1 MNGPEFSLRWFKAVF
16 EPRLRELVLE
26 QPLAGPGRGHH
37 LHRAGHSGGHGAGA
51 LSASL
56 VGALQGLFL
65 SPLIIPHLVLGVAL
79 LRLFSV
85 VGGAGS
91 FGWLV
96 LAHSLVVTPYT
107 MRLIMAALIGFDRS
121 AEQAALSLG
130 AHAPRYSCASR
141 CR

>member
-1 MNGPEFSLRWFKAVF
+1 VSSFWNSLWLALAAATISTALAIPAAMALVRYPHRW
-16 EPRLRELVLE
+16 
-26 QPLAGPGRGHH
+26 
-37 LHRAGHSGGHGAGA
+37 S
-51 LSASL
+51 
-56 VGALQGLFL
+56 GALQGLFL

-130 AHAPRYSCASR
+130 ASHQGIPAHHAADDPAGHHRWLAAGFHQQLR
-141 CR
+141 